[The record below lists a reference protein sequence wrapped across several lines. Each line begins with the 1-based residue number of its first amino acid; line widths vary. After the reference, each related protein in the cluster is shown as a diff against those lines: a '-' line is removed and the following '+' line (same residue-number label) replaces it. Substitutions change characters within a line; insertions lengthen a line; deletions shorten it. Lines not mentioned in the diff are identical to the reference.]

1 MYRAYRLDNRG
12 LGLWQMLGWRG
23 IAIVAVALALV
34 VALAIAATGLF
45 LVLLPIFLVA
55 GLLGR
60 FLAAREARPRPSHR
74 PPEVLEGRFEVLDVE
89 PPPPGRGWGRPSR

>member
-12 LGLWQMLGWRG
+12 LSLWRLLGWRG
-23 IAIVAVALALV
+23 IAVMAVALALV

-55 GLLGR
+55 GLVGR
-60 FLAAREARPRPSHR
+60 FLSGRAQRRQPGRRAPDVLEGHY
-74 PPEVLEGRFEVLDVE
+74 EVLEVE
-89 PPPPGRGWGRPSR
+89 QPAPGRGWGRPGR